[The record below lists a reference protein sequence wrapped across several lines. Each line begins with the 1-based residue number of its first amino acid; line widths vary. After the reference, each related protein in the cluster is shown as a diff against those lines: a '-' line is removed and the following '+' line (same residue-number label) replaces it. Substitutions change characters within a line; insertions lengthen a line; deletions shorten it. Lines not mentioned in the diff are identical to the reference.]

1 MSDCVC
7 ACLARDTCLCV
18 SRKNPLGMGGDM
30 AKRYGDLVCELW
42 KGTSKSIV
50 PLRFRVSVSVR
61 VCLYMPI
68 CRGVYNKW
76 ILALVTSQKLNC
88 TEKIS
93 SGHQMFRFM

>member
-1 MSDCVC
+1 MVACVGE
-7 ACLARDTCLCV
+7 LDIYLIVYVHVSRDACLCV

-61 VCLYMPI
+61 T
-68 CRGVYNKW
+68 VY
-76 ILALVTSQKLNC
+76 
-88 TEKIS
+88 S
-93 SGHQMFRFM
+93 SV